1 VSDEQSMKVIT
12 SVKRMKI
19 LAQGLRQK
27 GKTIGFVPTMGAF
40 HEGHLSLIRTARK
53 KADTVVVSIFVN
65 PTQFGPAEDF
75 HQYPRDPKG
84 DQEKCKKTG
93 VDILFMPPVSQVYA
107 KDHAT
112 FVTTERLTQVLCGPF
127 RPGHFQGVTT
137 VVSQLFN
144 IVRPHLAF
152 FGQKDYQQAVVI
164 QQMAKDL
171 HFDTKIVTVP
181 TVRERDG
188 LAMSSRNAYLSP
200 QERLA
205 ARVLYQAL
213 ILGREM
219 ILSGERYALKIRN
232 RMEILIKKDGMT
244 RIEYISIC
252 HPKTLQEV
260 QKVEGKILLALA
272 VWIGKTRLIDNILV
286 S

>member
-1 VSDEQSMKVIT
+1 MKIIT
-12 SVKRMKI
+12 SVKRMKT

-27 GKTIGFVPTMGAF
+27 GKTIGFVPTMGAI
-40 HEGHLSLIRTARK
+40 HEGHLSLIQAARK
-53 KADTVVVSIFVN
+53 KADTVVVSSFVN

-75 HQYPRDPKG
+75 HQYPRDPRG
-84 DQEKCKKTG
+84 DQEKCREAG
-93 VDILFMPPVSQVYA
+93 VDILFMPPVSQMYA
-107 KDHAT
+107 KDHTT
-112 FVTTERLTQVLCGPF
+112 FVTTERLTEVLCGPF
-127 RPGHFQGVTT
+127 RPGHFRGVTT

-164 QQMAKDL
+164 QEMVKDL
-171 HFDTKIVTVP
+171 HFDTKIAIVP

-200 QERLA
+200 QERQA
-205 ARVLYQAL
+205 ARVLYKSLL
-213 ILGREM
+213 IGKKM
-219 ILSGERYALKIRN
+219 ISEGERDPSEIKF
-232 RMEILIKKDGMT
+232 RMEELIKKEGIA
-244 RIEYISIC
+244 RVEYISIC

-260 QKVEGKILLALA
+260 QKVEGKTLIVLA

-286 S
+286 SFRG